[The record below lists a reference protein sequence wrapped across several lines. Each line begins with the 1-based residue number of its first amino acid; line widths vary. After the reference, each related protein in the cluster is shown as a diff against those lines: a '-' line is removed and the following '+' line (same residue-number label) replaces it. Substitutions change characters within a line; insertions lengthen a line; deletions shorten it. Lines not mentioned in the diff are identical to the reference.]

1 MDVTYEKKLAEKA
14 HGKIVECVSLHKEN
28 GKKEL
33 NYCLPREFT
42 EMAATILQDLLEK
55 DGYQVLVKALPTRTG
70 TVYIIH
76 VKIQ

>member
-14 HGKIVECVSLHKEN
+14 HGKVIECVAAHKEN

-42 EMAATILQDLLEK
+42 EMAATLLGDLLEK
-55 DGYQVLVKALPTRTG
+55 DGYQVTVKALPTRTG

-76 VKIQ
+76 VRIQ

>member
-1 MDVTYEKKLAEKA
+1 MENTYEKKLTKKA
-14 HGKIVECVSLHKEN
+14 HGKVIECVAAHKEN

-42 EMAATILQDLLEK
+42 EMAATLLGDLLEK
-55 DGYQVLVKALPTRTG
+55 DGYQVTVKALPTRTG

-76 VKIQ
+76 VRIQ

>member
-1 MDVTYEKKLAEKA
+1 MENTYEKKLAEKA
-14 HGKIVECVSLHKEN
+14 HGKVVECVGLHKEN

-42 EMAATILQDLLEK
+42 EMSATILQDLLEK
-55 DGYQVLVKALPTRTG
+55 DGYQVAVKALPARTG

>member
-14 HGKIVECVSLHKEN
+14 HGEVIECVSLHKEN
-28 GKKEL
+28 GKKGL
-33 NYCLPREFT
+33 SCCLPREFT

-55 DGYQVLVKALPTRTG
+55 DGYQVVVKALPTRTG